1 VTTGSRI
8 RHHRQRAGLTQEV
21 LAGLA
26 GVSPSWI
33 SQVERGIPA
42 PDSLRCLIPVARV
55 LRVSVVDLM
64 EIPRTAAVGEGETPD
79 GLAELVVALRHD
91 PARLPA
97 GDAALDLGAIGRRL
111 DHAESLRRS
120 CRYSEAGP
128 MLAGL
133 IADTESVVRTLVGS
147 EREQAAFGILAHVYR
162 ATSETLRTA
171 AAGHDA
177 AWVAADRCR
186 QAAERAR
193 DVVVQGYA
201 ARSLAH
207 VFAHLGWSGEA
218 LDAVMPALD
227 MLAPHAQTSPAHRTV
242 WGALFL
248 VGAVSAARS
257 DDRASAA
264 RLLRQAEA
272 AAADGDLDRDGD
284 PYIFGPT
291 NVAIHRLSV
300 AIELG
305 DATDALR
312 LDGVMTTSRIPPS
325 GADRHA
331 WVHLDVARAYDMKR
345 QDEAALHRLLEAE
358 RIAPE
363 LIRHHRASREMV
375 SAMLHRREGLSATPG
390 LRELADRVGVLDRG

>member
-1 VTTGSRI
+1 
-8 RHHRQRAGLTQEV
+8 V

-33 SQVERGIPA
+33 SQVERGVRA

-55 LRVSVVDLM
+55 LRVNVIDLV
-64 EIPRTAAVGEGETPD
+64 ESPRTGAGGEGEKPD
-79 GLAELVVALRHD
+79 GLRELVTALRHD

-97 GDAALDLGAIGRRL
+97 GDAEPDLAAIGTRL

-120 CRYSEAGP
+120 CRYNEAGP

-133 IADTESVVRTLVGS
+133 IADTESIVRTLVGGD
-147 EREQAAFGILAHVYR
+147 REEAAFGILAHVYR
-162 ATSETLRTA
+162 AVSETLRTGGE
-171 AAGHDA
+171 GHDV

-186 QAAERAR
+186 QAAERAD
-193 DVVVQGYA
+193 DVVVQAYA
-201 ARSLAH
+201 ARSLGHVLAH
-207 VFAHLGWSGEA
+207 AGWSGEA
-218 LDAVMPALD
+218 LDAIMPAID
-227 MLAPHAQTSPAHRTV
+227 TLAPHTSTSPAHRTV

-248 VGAVSAARS
+248 VGAVSAARG
-257 DDRASAA
+257 DDRMSAA

-272 AAADGDLDRDGD
+272 VAADIELGRESGD

-312 LDGVMTTSRIPPS
+312 LGGAMDTSPIPPG

-358 RIAPE
+358 RIGPE

-375 SAMLHRREGLSATPG
+375 SAMLHRREGRSSRPG
-390 LRELADRVGVLDRG
+390 LRELADRVGVLN